1 MENKKLNIGIFCDSF
16 YPMVDGVVQ
25 VVDNYAR
32 YLSEFCNV
40 TVFVPKGR
48 KDYKDNF
55 PYKVVRSSIMRVFFL
70 DYDLPLPKLDSKFK
84 KELNRANLDI
94 VHIHSPFTMGKI
106 GLDYAKKHKIPCI
119 ATMHSQFKKDFKRSA
134 KSPFL
139 APVVELL
146 MTIIRG
152 VFNSTTENWAVNGEV
167 ARIFYEDYK
176 IKRQPIVMLN
186 GTDMHPFEDKE
197 YLLSLREKYQIQ
209 DDEKVLLFVG
219 RLNLLKNLS
228 FLVKSLKEL
237 KSKGFKFK
245 MLFVGTGQDEDIVK
259 REVKKLKLN
268 DCVLFIGK
276 ISNRNEL
283 AAHYALADLFTFP
296 SLYDCSSLVQI
307 EAASQKTPALFLQ
320 GAATADTVT
329 AEVNGYLAENSTE
342 KYADKIIEIFS
353 DKEKYLKVCQN
364 AFDDLYLP
372 WPKVV
377 KNAFDRYQ
385 LVIEENKKA
394 LEQVAA
400 EKAEKKARRLE
411 NRPAKSAG
419 RKLKTKTSTAK
430 K

>member
-1 MENKKLNIGIFCDSF
+1 MLFF
-16 YPMVDGVVQ
+16 
-25 VVDNYAR
+25 
-32 YLSEFCNV
+32 
-40 TVFVPKGR
+40 
-48 KDYKDNF
+48 
-55 PYKVVRSSIMRVFFL
+55 FFL
-70 DYDLPLPKLDSKFK
+70 
-84 KELNRANLDI
+84 
-94 VHIHSPFTMGKI
+94 
-106 GLDYAKKHKIPCI
+106 
-119 ATMHSQFKKDFKRSA
+119 
-134 KSPFL
+134 
-139 APVVELL
+139 
-146 MTIIRG
+146 
-152 VFNSTTENWAVNGEV
+152 
-167 ARIFYEDYK
+167 
-176 IKRQPIVMLN
+176 
-186 GTDMHPFEDKE
+186 
-197 YLLSLREKYQIQ
+197 
-209 DDEKVLLFVG
+209 
-219 RLNLLKNLS
+219 
-228 FLVKSLKEL
+228 
-237 KSKGFKFK
+237 
-245 MLFVGTGQDEDIVK
+245 QDEDIIK

-268 DCVLFIGK
+268 DCVLFLGK

-283 AAHYALADLFTFP
+283 AAHYALADLLTFP

-353 DKEKYLKVCQN
+353 DKEKYLKICQN

-394 LEQVAA
+394 LEQAAA

-419 RKLKTKTSTAK
+419 RKLKTKTATAK